1 MTGRLENK
9 VAIITGAAMG
19 LGAADAEL
27 FASEGAK
34 VVLTDIA
41 EKEGQELADKLNGT
55 FFHHDVTDEDRWIEI
70 INETEKKYGRIDVLV
85 NNAGIVKPGDPEN
98 QTTEEYKFTMSVH
111 MDSTFFGCKYVIP
124 VMAKNGGGSC
134 LLYTS
139 DAADDTP

>member
-1 MTGRLENK
+1 MTGRVEGK

-27 FASEGAK
+27 FASEGAE

-41 EKEGQELADKLNGT
+41 EDKGQALADKLGGT
-55 FFHHDVTDEDRWIEI
+55 FFKHNVTDEDRWIEI

-98 QTTEEYKFTMSVH
+98 QTTEEYRLTMSVH
-111 MDSTFFGCKYVIP
+111 MDSTFF
-124 VMAKNGGGSC
+124 
-134 LLYTS
+134 
-139 DAADDTP
+139 

>member
-98 QTTEEYKFTMSVH
+98 QTTEEYSP
-111 MDSTFFGCKYVIP
+111 P
-124 VMAKNGGGSC
+124 VLVKILQREA
-134 LLYTS
+134 
-139 DAADDTP
+139 